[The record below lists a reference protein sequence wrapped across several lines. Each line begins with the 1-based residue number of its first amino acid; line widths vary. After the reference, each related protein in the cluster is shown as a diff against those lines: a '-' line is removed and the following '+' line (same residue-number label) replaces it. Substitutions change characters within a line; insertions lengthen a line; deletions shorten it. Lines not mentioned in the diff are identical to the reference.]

1 MANADHFVRLAGELS
16 ALATGLG
23 KIANDLMLLSSGPSG
38 GLGELR
44 LPAVQAGS
52 SIMPGKINPVIPMAV
67 RQISHIVTGQ
77 AVTISA
83 AAADGMLEI
92 NHYEPVMA
100 SALFPALRL
109 LDVGARQLADA
120 CLAGITPDT
129 DHMRT
134 VLYASSAI
142 ATGFSEQLGYAR
154 TSQLVRQ
161 AEQDGRSFLE
171 LAIEEG
177 LIETSDIEARLK
189 ASLGAG
195 GAA

>member
-1 MANADHFVRLAGELS
+1 
-16 ALATGLG
+16 
-23 KIANDLMLLSSGPSG
+23 
-38 GLGELR
+38 
-44 LPAVQAGS
+44 
-52 SIMPGKINPVIPMAV
+52 MPGKVNPVIPMAV

-100 SALFPALRL
+100 AALFPALRL

-134 VLYASSAI
+134 ILYASSAI
-142 ATGFSEQLGYAR
+142 ATGFSEHLGYAR